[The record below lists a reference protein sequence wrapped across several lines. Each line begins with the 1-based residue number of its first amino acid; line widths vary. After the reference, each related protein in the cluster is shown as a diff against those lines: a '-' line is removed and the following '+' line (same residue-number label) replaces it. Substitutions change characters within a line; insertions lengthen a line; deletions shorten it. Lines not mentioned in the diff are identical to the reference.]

1 MRIADR
7 FLRPATTAIAL
18 ACLAAFALPAAAQMP
33 EVPPGKW
40 WKRPRMV
47 ESLALTAEQQEKLE
61 ATFAKNRRS
70 FVDLKGDVEKRQ
82 IDLEELLT
90 KKGTDA
96 KKISDATDA
105 LEQARGRL
113 GKARTMMIVEMKG
126 ILTDDQWKKLLDA
139 REQWRKDVGD
149 DRRGW
154 RGGQNPQNRRA
165 PGGPYPEA
173 PLKTPPPG

>member
-1 MRIADR
+1 MKKVA
-7 FLRPATTAIAL
+7 FGPALVLAL
-18 ACLAAFALPAAAQMP
+18 LAGLALPAAAQMP
-33 EVPPGKW
+33 DVPMGKW
-40 WKRPRMV
+40 WKRPRV
-47 ESLALTAEQQEKLE
+47 VDTLALSAEQQDRLE
-61 ATFAKNRRS
+61 EVFSKNRRT
-70 FVDLKGDVEKRQ
+70 FIDLKADLEKRQ
-82 IDLEELLT
+82 LDLEELLT
-90 KKGTDA
+90 KKGTDP

-105 LEQARGRL
+105 LEAARGRL